1 MRLNLHGLALNMASS
16 DALIRERI
24 AETFAS
30 LPPAQNTER
39 DPDICFQLDLC
50 QDIPPAPPGAPA
62 YAERDLIHYYINPP
76 VVTAHF
82 PRYGQLRINL
92 ERATIEGEIVPAAIT
107 TYGVLEDLVAI
118 GLSPLLRRRG
128 KFLIHAFAAAKDGR
142 AALFVG
148 SIGAGKTTTG
158 IALVRA
164 GWRLLSNDSP
174 LIDAETTEILSYP
187 SLLSAYP
194 ETLQRFPELRALGES
209 VTEHRKVTFAA
220 ESVYRNVWTE
230 SAAPGVILL
239 PRVETIAEHR
249 VERLSTPEA
258 LRLLLPHAIE
268 RWDTEMIPQHL
279 ALLNRVVAQTP
290 AYQLFLAP
298 NTDTL
303 PELVSR
309 LLMGDAIC

>member
-1 MRLNLHGLALNMASS
+1 MRFDLHGLVLNVDSD
-16 DALIRERI
+16 DALVRERME
-24 AETFAS
+24 ETFAS
-30 LPPAQNTER
+30 RPAPQNTER
-39 DPDICFQLDLC
+39 DADICFQLDLC
-50 QDIPPAPPGAPA
+50 RDVPPTPPGTPA
-62 YAERDLIHYYINPP
+62 YAERDLIHYYISPP

-82 PRYGQLRINL
+82 PRYGQLRIHL
-92 ERATIEGEIVPAAIT
+92 ERATIDGEIVPAAIT

-142 AALFVG
+142 AALLAG

-174 LIDAETTEILSYP
+174 LIDAETTKILSYP
-187 SLLSAYP
+187 GLLSAYP
-194 ETLQRFPELRALGES
+194 ATLRRFPELRALGANTPER
-209 VTEHRKVTFAA
+209 RKVTFAA
-220 ESVYRNVWTE
+220 ESVYKNVWSE
-230 SAAPGVILL
+230 SAVPGVILL
-239 PRVETIAEHR
+239 PRVEPITEHR
-249 VERLSTPEA
+249 VERLSAPEA

-303 PELVSR
+303 PELIGR
-309 LLMGDAIC
+309 LLMANGG